1 MKGSEKSSESP
12 AWVETLIT
20 VVATIIGAVF
30 GLGIG
35 MIFVVSGAAA
45 GLFVLLLTVLGAVVG
60 RFYVAGDVTWPWSER
75 G

>member
-1 MKGSEKSSESP
+1 MKGSEKSNESP
-12 AWVETLIT
+12 AWVDTLIT
-20 VVATIIGAVF
+20 GLATLIGAVF

-35 MIFVVSGAAA
+35 IIFVVSGAAA

-60 RFYVAGDVTWPWSER
+60 RFYVAGAATWPWSER

>member
-1 MKGSEKSSESP
+1 MKDSENSSESP

-20 VVATIIGAVF
+20 GLATIIGALF

-35 MIFVVSGAAA
+35 IVFVVSGAAA
-45 GLFVLLLTVLGAVVG
+45 GIFVLLLTALGAVVG
-60 RFYVAGDVTWPWSER
+60 RFYIAGECRWPWSEQ

>member
-1 MKGSEKSSESP
+1 MKGSDESKESP
-12 AWVETLIT
+12 AWVDTIIT
-20 VVATIIGAVF
+20 ALATIIGALF

-35 MIFVVSGAAA
+35 IIFVVSGAAA

-60 RFYVAGDVTWPWSER
+60 RFYVAGDTTWPWSEQ